1 MSQYH
6 LSATDELVVL
16 MTAKFEKEFGC
27 KPVIAGRAPGRVNLI
42 GEHIDY
48 CGFSVFPMAL
58 QGKYTTSLMTPN
70 DSGKLRIRHLNDNMA
85 GQDVDILPYNEL
97 KSTGWCQYAE
107 SSVKTFCRMFN
118 YDLKGLDIIIY
129 GNVPMA
135 SGLSSSAALICSIT
149 IALNQLSGKN
159 LDKATIVDCS
169 VEAEHGVGMMC
180 GGMDQA
186 ISIFGQEGY
195 ACIISFVPKIT
206 AKPVKL
212 PDAHFIVAHS
222 AVVAAKVETA
232 DDCYNKRVQEVKR
245 CAELMMPGAK
255 QIGDVVNKEGWDKA
269 LELAKALPEKEGN
282 LVLRDRAVHVV
293 SEAHRVIKMEGASFE
308 EWGKL
313 MYESHAS
320 CRDLYHCS
328 CKELDELVEIGR
340 KNGAVGG
347 RLTGAGWGG
356 CTIFML
362 RPDADPEAFIAAVK
376 KEFYEPHN
384 VSEPVIFATKP
395 GEGAHFLEL

>member
-1 MSQYH
+1 MSQFH
-6 LSATDELVVL
+6 LSTNDKIVQDLS
-16 MTAKFEKEFGC
+16 AKFEKEFGV
-27 KPVIAGRAPGRVNLI
+27 KASIVGRAPGRVNLI

-58 QGKYTTSLMTPN
+58 QGKFTTSMMRPN
-70 DSGKLRIRHLNDNMA
+70 DSGKLRIRHLDDKLE

-97 KSTGWCQYAE
+97 KSTGWCKYAE
-107 SSVKTFCRMFN
+107 SSVKTFCDFFK
-118 YDLKGLDIIIY
+118 YDLKGLDIILY
-129 GNVPMA
+129 GNVPLA

-149 IALNQLSGKN
+149 IALNKLSGKN

-169 VEAEHGVGMMC
+169 VEAEHRVGVMC

-186 ISIFGQEGY
+186 ISVFGEEGY
-195 ACIISFVPKIT
+195 ADIISFVPKIT

-212 PDAHFIVAHS
+212 PEAHFIVAHS
-222 AVVAAKVETA
+222 AQSSAKVETA
-232 DDCYNKRVQEVKR
+232 DDCYNRRVEEVRR

-255 QIGDVVNKEGWDKA
+255 IIGDVVNKYGWDKA
-269 LELAKALPEKEGN
+269 LELAKGLPEKEGK

-293 SEAHRVIKMEGASFE
+293 SEAHRVILMEGASFE

-328 CKELDELVEIGR
+328 CEALDTLVECGR

-362 RPDADPEAFIAAVK
+362 KPDADPEAFIASVK
-376 KEFYEPHN
+376 KEFYEPRG
-384 VSEPVIFATKP
+384 VKDPVIFATKP
-395 GEGAHFLEL
+395 GEGAHYLEL